1 MRVAPVGFLSP
12 EHGGVDSQTR
22 AAIAQFQAA
31 LTHGHPTGLAASDLT
46 VAAIA
51 DLAAGGDPAG
61 LPARLR
67 EYALSQ
73 RHVYHAEWLGT
84 LWQRPGVER
93 PEQFIERGWDE
104 CLAILDRLDKALKVP
119 DFEADPCL
127 AMGEGWIAEEAFGT
141 GLFCFLLFPCQGIV
155 SRSSHI
161 GGLRLNRVSGRGVRG
176 RPAGYGSLAHILGRE
191 C

>member
-1 MRVAPVGFLSP
+1 
-12 EHGGVDSQTR
+12 
-22 AAIAQFQAA
+22 
-31 LTHGHPTGLAASDLT
+31 
-46 VAAIA
+46 
-51 DLAAGGDPAG
+51 
-61 LPARLR
+61 
-67 EYALSQ
+67 
-73 RHVYHAEWLGT
+73 LGT

-141 GLFCFLLFPCQGIV
+141 GLFCFLLFPEEPVRVLCRAAVTSGDSDSIACLAGAFAGAQLGMEAWPTSWV
-155 SRSSHI
+155 ESVEYSD
-161 GGLRLNRVSGRGVRG
+161 RLAALGSFWDENRTYS
-176 RPAGYGSLAHILGRE
+176 